1 MPTARSRASAATGGS
16 GNSSANAQQPA
27 AGPTSTQ
34 LINERAHILGL
45 QLQAAALAARIQH
58 AVASYGSPSLHQ
70 QLRELLQRGVLSADA
85 TAARSEVA
93 YLQALLERVQSGRL
107 ASTSAAGGGG
117 GGNGAASGGARQ
129 GGRRGGGAAAGAS
142 GAGGAGAASASA
154 AAPLPLTARA
164 AGSKQFSALAAEH
177 VRHWLE
183 QAGEA
188 VGLLEDLCAPGS
200 IEEWPLE
207 PPEPPPPR
215 PPGGPPVAHFIA
227 RIPAELASH
236 MELPTT
242 GYSQLQ
248 PPPAAAATAAA
259 AGATAAAAAD
269 GGGVCVEA
277 GTANGVGAGAGAGAA
292 CVSCG
297 GSGLHS
303 GGGAAA
309 STSGGLLWAA
319 APLLHDPAAGVS
331 YRVACHESW
340 PEGTVLLRAAVRVLG
355 LGLQASDVVIH
366 NNEEDDV
373 FVECAA
379 GPPPPPPPA
388 PLGAAAGGAAAAAAG
403 TAAGSTA
410 AGGGAA
416 GGRIGAEAG
425 GVVLENLTLLQ
436 LGGYEGALRV
446 LRGRTTLVDVVVQF
460 AMGGVTVEPGAHL
473 VLGPGTR
480 VAGGATAGVQVAAG
494 GCAELLGPGCEVTRC
509 GGGDDVVPK
518 DLGGVEL
525 MVPLADYPRLPAAP
539 SPKALL
545 QAHRQLLDGSSSGS
559 SAAAAAAAA
568 GTTAIGCAN
577 DNGCSAAND
586 GSSSGSG
593 SSSAPVP
600 PQDHLTSHLGALQP
614 PATVVVGP
622 GCTIHNT
629 RGFAISIVKKRALAA
644 YHELIHSGA
653 AGGGGGGSAPGSSA
667 GAFGAGAAAASG
679 GAGGG
684 GGGCSLAAALEGAR
698 VLVARGACL
707 GPNNSRGAVGVV
719 ELEYHQLDG
728 DAVNR
733 RTASRHFHAVQLAA
747 RQLQEGFASPGV
759 DWTTHRIRLEAN
771 PARPG
776 RRATKLEIAATA
788 AAAAAAAGGGAGGGR
803 RRAGNGVVVGCRTLR
818 QVLCASVA
826 RAQRRQ
832 RGIAHR
838 RAGGGSSSSGDN
850 GSSSSGDGSSSSGDD
865 DDSQDE
871 SGDEYTS
878 SSGGGSDGVCEDG
891 SASASSST
899 RAAGAATADGTPMSM
914 PGLFRGVSTEHSPAA
929 IRAAVA
935 AAAVSGSGL
944 TVASPSRSL
953 PVLPRVCCGCGRTA
967 SGAEGAAAAAAAAA
981 VPVAA
986 VAAAA
991 GTADATGPGE
1001 SSGDGAKP
1009 SSAAAVAGAQ
1019 DGSVAAGAGT
1029 GTTLPPSPGQPQE
1042 RPPPPPEQPGQTVPA
1057 APGGGAPAAEGG
1069 PGAAAAASPQ
1079 LGAAGTKPLRLR
1091 RCGACLSIY
1100 YCSADCQRRDWAR
1113 HAPQCRALRGAAGG
1127 AGARGEVT

>member
-331 YRVACHESW
+331 YRVACHESAELMWPGLAHGDLVLLLPGRYQW

-355 LGLQASDVVIH
+355 LGRQV
-366 NNEEDDV
+366 
-373 FVECAA
+373 
-379 GPPPPPPPA
+379 G
-388 PLGAAAGGAAAAAAG
+388 AGGAPWGRAG
-403 TAAGSTA
+403 EGNS
-410 AGGGAA
+410 
-416 GGRIGAEAG
+416 GGRGHG
-425 GVVLENLTLLQ
+425 H
-436 LGGYEGALRV
+436 
-446 LRGRTTLVDVVVQF
+446 GR
-460 AMGGVTVEPGAHL
+460 MPG
-473 VLGPGTR
+473 
-480 VAGGATAGVQVAAG
+480 
-494 GCAELLGPGCEVTRC
+494 
-509 GGGDDVVPK
+509 
-518 DLGGVEL
+518 
-525 MVPLADYPRLPAAP
+525 
-539 SPKALL
+539 
-545 QAHRQLLDGSSSGS
+545 
-559 SAAAAAAAA
+559 SAAAREQQLRE
-568 GTTAIGCAN
+568 
-577 DNGCSAAND
+577 S
-586 GSSSGSG
+586 
-593 SSSAPVP
+593 
-600 PQDHLTSHLGALQP
+600 
-614 PATVVVGP
+614 
-622 GCTIHNT
+622 
-629 RGFAISIVKKRALAA
+629 
-644 YHELIHSGA
+644 
-653 AGGGGGGSAPGSSA
+653 
-667 GAFGAGAAAASG
+667 
-679 GAGGG
+679 
-684 GGGCSLAAALEGAR
+684 GCSLGKGPVSREGR
-698 VLVARGACL
+698 LL
-707 GPNNSRGAVGVV
+707 SGV
-719 ELEYHQLDG
+719 
-728 DAVNR
+728 N
-733 RTASRHFHAVQLAA
+733 
-747 RQLQEGFASPGV
+747 
-759 DWTTHRIRLEAN
+759 
-771 PARPG
+771 
-776 RRATKLEIAATA
+776 
-788 AAAAAAAGGGAGGGR
+788 GGADMGGH
-803 RRAGNGVVVGCRTLR
+803 GNECNS
-818 QVLCASVA
+818 C
-826 RAQRRQ
+826 
-832 RGIAHR
+832 
-838 RAGGGSSSSGDN
+838 
-850 GSSSSGDGSSSSGDD
+850 
-865 DDSQDE
+865 
-871 SGDEYTS
+871 
-878 SSGGGSDGVCEDG
+878 
-891 SASASSST
+891 
-899 RAAGAATADGTPMSM
+899 
-914 PGLFRGVSTEHSPAA
+914 
-929 IRAAVA
+929 
-935 AAAVSGSGL
+935 
-944 TVASPSRSL
+944 
-953 PVLPRVCCGCGRTA
+953 PVLA
-967 SGAEGAAAAAAAAA
+967 W
-981 VPVAA
+981 
-986 VAAAA
+986 
-991 GTADATGPGE
+991 
-1001 SSGDGAKP
+1001 
-1009 SSAAAVAGAQ
+1009 
-1019 DGSVAAGAGT
+1019 
-1029 GTTLPPSPGQPQE
+1029 
-1042 RPPPPPEQPGQTVPA
+1042 
-1057 APGGGAPAAEGG
+1057 
-1069 PGAAAAASPQ
+1069 
-1079 LGAAGTKPLRLR
+1079 PLRLL
-1091 RCGACLSIY
+1091 ASQPPIT
-1100 YCSADCQRRDWAR
+1100 
-1113 HAPQCRALRGAAGG
+1113 AAY
-1127 AGARGEVT
+1127 